1 MRPMLI
7 AAALLLCASCQ
18 NGPFDSGL
26 PLQAT
31 PGCLNTRADIAA
43 ATAGEQTYST
53 TCSYCHGVEGLGTPG
68 RVPALNTNR
77 LLLADPERGIRA
89 ILITQTPAARQHGME
104 VSDLVAIV
112 GHLDSTD
119 IANVMTYVVNAWG
132 NCAGPVS
139 VERVERARANAALR
153 TGALSPD

>member
-1 MRPMLI
+1 MRLMLI
-7 AAALLLCASCQ
+7 AAALLCVSCQ

-26 PLQAT
+26 PQQAT
-31 PGCLNTRADIAA
+31 PGCLKSRADISA

-68 RVPALNTNR
+68 RAPALNTNK

-89 ILITQTPAARQHGME
+89 ILITQTPAGRQHGME
-104 VSDLVAIV
+104 VNDLVAMV
-112 GHLDSTD
+112 GDLDSTD

-139 VERVERARANAALR
+139 AERVDRVREAA
-153 TGALSPD
+153 GY